1 MNWQDR
7 IRKLGQQKKDSQKA
21 WLEKEKKDGAMMMKI
36 KKTGIKLT
44 DYKID
49 FKSVGDY
56 KWNTGKGMKWENL
69 KFNSDILNI
78 ATISISEIKKICKTD
93 L

>member
-1 MNWQDR
+1 
-7 IRKLGQQKKDSQKA
+7 
-21 WLEKEKKDGAMMMKI
+21 MMKI
-36 KKTGIKLT
+36 KKTGIKLI

-69 KFNSDILNI
+69 QNFNSDIINI
-78 ATISISEIKKICKTD
+78 GTISMSEIKRICKKDLSQTD
-93 L
+93 